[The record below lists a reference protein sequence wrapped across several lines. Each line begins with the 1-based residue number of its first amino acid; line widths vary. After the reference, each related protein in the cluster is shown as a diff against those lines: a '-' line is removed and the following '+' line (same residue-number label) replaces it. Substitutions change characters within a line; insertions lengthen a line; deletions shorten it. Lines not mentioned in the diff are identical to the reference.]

1 MPPVNHSILG
11 ASSAERWMHCTPSA
25 RLTADMAEEESVYA
39 AEGTAAHALAE
50 WKVRKALKMQAGKR
64 PSSDYWTDEM
74 EETTDDYRDYIVDLV
89 NEARKTCPDPVFS
102 VEQRL
107 DFSCYVPQGFGTG
120 DFLLVYD
127 GQLNIVD
134 LKFGKGVP
142 VSSDHN
148 VQMML
153 YALGSLELYDMLYDV
168 KDVTMTIF
176 QPRLSNISVWST
188 TADELRKWATDELMP
203 KAQMADKGEGDFVP
217 GPWCRFCKARH
228 QCRERAEHFHELT
241 AMDFREPALLT
252 DEEIA
257 KVLQEA
263 DELKRWSEDVEAYA
277 TSAAINEGKH
287 FTGFKLV
294 EGRSNRKF
302 TDTKAV
308 EKAAIAAGYQDIYT
322 KSLLTLTG
330 FEKLMGKDFDTVL
343 GKYVTKPAGKLTL
356 VPESDKRPEAVTGKQ
371 NDFLD

>member
-1 MPPVNHSILG
+1 MPPVNHSMLG
-11 ASSAERWMHCTPSA
+11 ASAADRWMHCTPSA
-25 RLTADMAEEESVYA
+25 RLTADMADEESVYA

-74 EETTDDYRDYIVDLV
+74 EECTDDYRDYIVDLV

-107 DFSCYVPQGFGTG
+107 DFSCYVPDGFGTG

-134 LKFGKGVP
+134 LKYGKGVP

-168 KDVTMTIF
+168 QDITMTIF
-176 QPRLSNISVWST
+176 QPRLSNISVWSIS
-188 TADELRKWATDELMP
+188 ADDLRKWATDELVP

-217 GPWCRFCKARH
+217 GSWCRFCKARH
-228 QCRERAEHFHELT
+228 QCRARAEHFHELT
-241 AMDFREPALLT
+241 AMDFREPALLS

-257 KVLQEA
+257 KVMNEA
-263 DELKRWSEDVEAYA
+263 DELKRWSEDVMAYA
-277 TSAAINEGKH
+277 TQAAINDGKH

-294 EGRSNRKF
+294 AGRSNRKF

-330 FEKLMGKDFDTVL
+330 FEKLMGKDFETVL
-343 GKYVTKPAGKLTL
+343 GKYVTKPEGKPTL
-356 VPESDKRPEAVTGKQ
+356 VPESDKRPELVTGKQ